1 MKFVGP
7 IEDGSP
13 VPFFAI
19 YRTALQDAEI
29 KITPGKIKITF
40 DIIFPFHSMC
50 KVI

>member
-1 MKFVGP
+1 MKFVDP

-29 KITPGKIKITF
+29 KITF
-40 DIIFPFHSMC
+40 DIIFSFHSIG